1 MAEFPLVSIITPSY
15 NQAAFLEQAIQSVL
29 GQDYPNLEYFVIDGA
44 SDDGSAAIL
53 QKYSDRL
60 RGWVSEP
67 DGGQADAI
75 NKGLAMATGEFVAW
89 LNSDDF
95 YLPWMVSTAVS
106 ALQAHPAWGLAY
118 GDMLAVDA
126 QGNLIN
132 VQRFGDWG
140 LEDLTQF
147 KIIGQPAVMMR
158 RDVLRKAGTL
168 DTRFN
173 YLLDHHLW
181 LRIAAIAP
189 IGHIH
194 RLLAGA
200 RFHEDAKNVARAA
213 DFGADAFEI
222 YRWMKEDPRLA
233 QALEHTGRKALAG
246 AHWISGRYLSDAGKP
261 LQGLMEIIKSLA
273 LYPAIALKDWRR
285 ILFALGQLAGLGG
298 IKETYTH
305 RRARQLMA
313 TLPEE
318 VVKYLQCPSRKGPG

>member
-44 SDDGSAAIL
+44 SDDGSADIL

-60 RGWVSEP
+60 KGWISEP

-106 ALQAHPAWGLAY
+106 ALQAHPTWGLAY
-118 GDMLAVDA
+118 GDMLAVDG

-158 RDVLRKAGTL
+158 RDVLREAGTL
-168 DTRFN
+168 DTRFH

-189 IGHIH
+189 IGHVH

-200 RFHEDAKNVARAA
+200 RFHEGAKNVARAA

-233 QALEHTGRKALAG
+233 QALAHTGRKALAG

-261 LQGLMEIIKSLA
+261 LQGLAEIIKSLA
-273 LYPAIALKDWRR
+273 LYPATALKDWRR

-298 IKETYTH
+298 IKATYTH

-318 VVKYLQCPSRKGPG
+318 VVKYLQSPSRKGPG